1 MLDYILKYYEQ
12 DNGQGE
18 GVGTS
23 GEVESDGDGNQPE
36 EPEVEPTQVDAEEIK
51 TKTKNE
57 VLRDL
62 SKELGINVFEAEGL
76 QKVKSLIDSQKTEQ
90 EKMQEQLSK
99 YEEQQSQWEK
109 ERLEYQSKLKASE
122 LGIHPDNMEDALK
135 LAEGKPENL
144 ANVVKKYPMFKTKEG
159 IKIGVQNPSNATQP
173 NDKSEAEAFMA
184 RDPRYKNYINKK

>member
-1 MLDYILKYYEQ
+1 MAE
-12 DNGQGE
+12 
-18 GVGTS
+18 
-23 GEVESDGDGNQPE
+23 EVKEEAVVEEETKTPE
-36 EPEVEPTQVDAEEIK
+36 ETVEETTQVDAEEIK
-51 TKTKNE
+51 AQTKNDIIRE
-57 VLRDL
+57 L
-62 SKELGINVFEAEGL
+62 SKELGVNVFEKEGM
-76 QKVKSLIDSQKTEQ
+76 QKVKTLIDSQKTEQ

-135 LAEGKPENL
+135 LAEGNPENL

-173 NDKSEAEAFMA
+173 NDKSEAEAYMS
-184 RDPRYKNYINKK
+184 RDPRYKNYIKK